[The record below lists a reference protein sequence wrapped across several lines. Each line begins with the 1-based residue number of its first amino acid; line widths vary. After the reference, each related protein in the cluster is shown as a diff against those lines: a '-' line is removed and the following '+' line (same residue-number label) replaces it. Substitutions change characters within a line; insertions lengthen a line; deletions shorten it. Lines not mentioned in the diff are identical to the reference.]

1 MPQDARVR
9 HAARPVAEGG
19 KKLAVNLWVLER
31 PFEVYRTSLKTEDGG
46 AVPRRGQLRDHPVA
60 GASVHYLDG
69 RWKAANDASGVTIP
83 ASVPGD
89 IITDLQVSDDTQT
102 HA

>member
-46 AVPRRGQLRDHPVA
+46 AMPRRGQLRDHP
-60 GASVHYLDG
+60 S
-69 RWKAANDASGVTIP
+69 T
-83 ASVPGD
+83 
-89 IITDLQVSDDTQT
+89 
-102 HA
+102 

>member
-46 AVPRRGQLRDHPVA
+46 AVPRRAQLRDHPVA
-60 GASVHYLDG
+60 GASVRYLDG
-69 RWKAANDASGVTIP
+69 WWKATNDASGVTIP
-83 ASVPGD
+83 PLCRAISSQ
-89 IITDLQVSDDTQT
+89 ICR
-102 HA
+102 

>member
-1 MPQDARVR
+1 VR

-46 AVPRRGQLRDHPVA
+46 AMPRRGQLRDHP
-60 GASVHYLDG
+60 S
-69 RWKAANDASGVTIP
+69 T
-83 ASVPGD
+83 
-89 IITDLQVSDDTQT
+89 
-102 HA
+102 

>member
-1 MPQDARVR
+1 MR

-31 PFEVYRTSLKTEDGG
+31 PFEVYRTSLKSEDGA

-69 RWKAANDASGVTIP
+69 RWKATNDASGVTHVLGS
-83 ASVPGD
+83 AVVCVGVRSSEAAC
-89 IITDLQVSDDTQT
+89 T
-102 HA
+102 